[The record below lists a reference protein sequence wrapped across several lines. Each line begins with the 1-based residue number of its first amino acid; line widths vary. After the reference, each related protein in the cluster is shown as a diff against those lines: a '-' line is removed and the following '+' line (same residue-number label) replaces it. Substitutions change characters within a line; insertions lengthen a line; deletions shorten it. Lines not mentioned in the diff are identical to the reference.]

1 MTGGEAKG
9 PIAFPNAAMSPV
21 AMTIVAEGAP
31 TQEQAAGPAWGH
43 LSRPVLGLIIPVTL
57 AVAWEIV
64 VRMGFA
70 SGRLV
75 PPPSVVFTT
84 FADLAKS
91 GDLQRDTLVTLGRVA
106 AGFGF
111 GVAAATIIGAAA
123 GYSPLIRRLLDP
135 TLQAL
140 RAIPS
145 IAWVPL
151 FILWLGIFEASKV
164 TLIAVGVFFPVY
176 LGLMGA
182 IQSVDRKLVE
192 VGRAFR
198 LTDVEMVYR
207 ILLPAVLPAYVLS
220 LRSGLGLGW
229 MFVVAAEFMGASEGL
244 GYLLIDGQ
252 QLGKPAEIVAA
263 IVAFAIVGKA
273 SDWLIALVAAPFLRW
288 EDVVRQD

>member
-1 MTGGEAKG
+1 
-9 PIAFPNAAMSPV
+9 MSLV
-21 AMTIVAEGAP
+21 AMTVVAEDTSGRDSAREGSAA
-31 TQEQAAGPAWGH
+31 TKQAAATSWSRKWAH
-43 LSRPVLGLIIPVTL
+43 LSWPLLGLILPVTA
-57 AVAWEIV
+57 AVAWEMIV
-64 VRMGFA
+64 RFGWA

-84 FADLAKS
+84 FVDLAKT

-111 GVAAATIIGAAA
+111 GVAAATIVGAAA

-151 FILWLGIFEASKV
+151 FILWLGIFEASKI

-207 ILLPAVLPAYVLS
+207 ILLPAVLPAYVIS

-273 SDWLIALVAAPFLRW
+273 SDWLIALAAAPFLRW
-288 EDVVRQD
+288 EDVVRQN

>member
-1 MTGGEAKG
+1 
-9 PIAFPNAAMSPV
+9 MSLV
-21 AMTIVAEGAP
+21 GMTIAAQGANHGANEGS
-31 TQEQAAGPAWGH
+31 PARERASGVRWAR
-43 LSRPVLGLIIPVTL
+43 LTRPALGLVLPVIVAL
-57 AVAWEIV
+57 AWEFI
-64 VRMGFA
+64 VRMGWA
-70 SGRLV
+70 SGRLA
-75 PPPSVVFTT
+75 PPPSVI
-84 FADLAKS
+84 FAEFVDLARS
-91 GDLQRDTLVTLGRVA
+91 GELQRNTLVTLGRVA
-106 AGFGF
+106 AGFGI
-111 GVAAATIIGAAA
+111 GVAAATVIGAAA
-123 GYSPLIRRLLDP
+123 GYSPWVRRLLDP
-135 TLQAL
+135 SLQAL

-176 LGLMGA
+176 LGLMAA

-198 LTDVEMVYR
+198 LSDVAMVRR
-207 ILLPAVLPAYVLS
+207 ILLPAVLPAYVIS

-229 MFVVAAEFMGASEGL
+229 MFVVAAELMGASSGL

-252 QLGKPAEIVAA
+252 ELGKPAEIVAA

-273 SDWLIALVAAPFLRW
+273 TDWLIALVAAPFLRW

>member
-1 MTGGEAKG
+1 
-9 PIAFPNAAMSPV
+9 MSLV
-21 AMTIVAEGAP
+21 GMTIVVEGSP
-31 TQEQAAGPAWGH
+31 TQERAAGNPWSKLTRPA
-43 LSRPVLGLIIPVTL
+43 LGLLLPVAL
-57 AVAWEIV
+57 AILWEIV
-64 VRMGFA
+64 VRIGWA
-70 SGRLV
+70 SGRLA
-75 PPPSVVFTT
+75 PPPSVIFAT
-84 FADLAKS
+84 FVELART
-91 GDLQRDTLVTLGRVA
+91 GELQRDTLVTLARVA
-106 AGFGF
+106 AGFGI

-123 GYSPLIRRLLDP
+123 GYSALVRRLLDP
-135 TLQAL
+135 SLQAL

-145 IAWVPL
+145 IAWIPL
-151 FILWLGIFEASKV
+151 FILWLGIFEASKI

-198 LTDVEMVYR
+198 LSDVEMVRR
-207 ILLPAVLPAYVLS
+207 ILLPAVLPAYVIS

-229 MFVVAAEFMGASEGL
+229 MFVVAAELMGASEGL

-273 SDWLIALVAAPFLRW
+273 TDWLIVLAAAPFLRW
-288 EDVVRQD
+288 EDVVRGA

>member
-1 MTGGEAKG
+1 MSLVGMTVLAQGTVKDPANEAS
-9 PIAFPNAAMSPV
+9 AAHERPANRWARWARPALGLVLPV
-21 AMTIVAEGAP
+21 A
-31 TQEQAAGPAWGH
+31 
-43 LSRPVLGLIIPVTL
+43 LGII
-57 AVAWEIV
+57 WEIV
-64 VRMGFA
+64 VRLGWS
-70 SGRLV
+70 SGRLA
-75 PPPSVVFTT
+75 PPPSVIFAT
-84 FADLAKS
+84 FVDLART
-91 GDLQRDTLVTLGRVA
+91 GELQRDTLVTLGRVA
-106 AGFGF
+106 AGFGI
-111 GVAAATIIGAAA
+111 GVVAATLLGAAA
-123 GYSPLIRRLLDP
+123 GYSPLIRRLIDP
-135 TLQAL
+135 SLQAL

-145 IAWVPL
+145 IAWIPL

-198 LTDVEMVYR
+198 LSDVNMVRR
-207 ILLPAVLPAYVLS
+207 ILLPAVLPAYVIS

-229 MFVVAAEFMGASEGL
+229 MFVVAAELMGASEGL

-252 QLGKPAEIVAA
+252 QLGKPAEIIAA

-273 SDWLIALVAAPFLRW
+273 TDWLIALAAAPFLRW

>member
-1 MTGGEAKG
+1 MSLVNMTVTAQGTGTAAAQPAPGEHWSRLARPALG
-9 PIAFPNAAMSPV
+9 LVLPV
-21 AMTIVAEGAP
+21 A
-31 TQEQAAGPAWGH
+31 
-43 LSRPVLGLIIPVTL
+43 L
-57 AVAWEIV
+57 AVVWEFV
-64 VRMGFA
+64 VRMGWA
-70 SGRLV
+70 SGRLA
-75 PPPSVVFTT
+75 PPPSVIFAT
-84 FADLAKS
+84 FADLART
-91 GDLQRDTLVTLGRVA
+91 GELQRNTLVTLARVA
-106 AGFGF
+106 AGFGI
-111 GVAAATIIGAAA
+111 GVAFATVLGAAA
-123 GYSPLIRRLLDP
+123 GYSPLVRRLLDP
-135 TLQAL
+135 TIQAL

-198 LTDVEMVYR
+198 LSDVAMVRR

-229 MFVVAAEFMGASEGL
+229 MFVVAAELMGASEGL

-263 IVAFAIVGKA
+263 IVAFGIVGKA
-273 SDWLIALVAAPFLRW
+273 TDWLIVLVAAPFLRW
-288 EDVVRQD
+288 EDVVRAE

>member
-1 MTGGEAKG
+1 MPMT
-9 PIAFPNAAMSPV
+9 V
-21 AMTIVAEGAP
+21 VAEGSPAR
-31 TQEQAAGPAWGH
+31 ERAASNRWARIARPA
-43 LSRPVLGLIIPVTL
+43 LGLLLPVAL
-57 AVAWEIV
+57 GLAWEII
-64 VRMGFA
+64 VRRGWA
-70 SGRLV
+70 SGRLA
-75 PPPSVVFTT
+75 PPPSVIFAT
-84 FADLAKS
+84 FVDLART
-91 GDLQRDTLVTLGRVA
+91 GELQRDTLVTLERVA
-106 AGFGF
+106 AGFGL
-111 GVAAATIIGAAA
+111 GVGAATILGAAA
-123 GYSPLIRRLLDP
+123 GYSPLVRRLLDP
-135 TLQAL
+135 SLQAL

-145 IAWVPL
+145 IAWIPL

-182 IQSVDRKLVE
+182 IQSADRKLVE

-198 LTDVEMVYR
+198 LSDIAMVRR

-229 MFVVAAEFMGASEGL
+229 MFVVAAELMGASEGL

-252 QLGKPAEIVAA
+252 QLGKPAEIIAA

-273 SDWLIALVAAPFLRW
+273 TDWLIVLVAAPFLRW

>member
-1 MTGGEAKG
+1 MT
-9 PIAFPNAAMSPV
+9 V
-21 AMTIVAEGAP
+21 VAESSP
-31 TQEQAAGPAWGH
+31 PQMRAAGSRWAR
-43 LSRPVLGLIIPVTL
+43 LSRPALGLLLPVSL
-57 AVAWEIV
+57 ALAWEFV
-64 VRMGFA
+64 VRMGWA
-70 SGRLV
+70 SGRLA
-75 PPPSVVFTT
+75 PPPSVIFAT
-84 FADLAKS
+84 FVDLARS
-91 GDLQRDTLVTLGRVA
+91 GDLQRNTLVTLGRVA
-106 AGFGF
+106 AGFGI
-111 GVAAATIIGAAA
+111 GVAVATVLGAAS
-123 GYSPLIRRLLDP
+123 GYSPLVRRLLDP

-192 VGRAFR
+192 VGRTFR
-198 LTDVEMVYR
+198 LSDEAMVRR
-207 ILLPAVLPAYVLS
+207 ILLPAVLPAYVIS

-229 MFVVAAEFMGASEGL
+229 MFVVAAELMGASEGL

-273 SDWLIALVAAPFLRW
+273 TDWLIVLAAAPFLRW

>member
-1 MTGGEAKG
+1 
-9 PIAFPNAAMSPV
+9 
-21 AMTIVAEGAP
+21 MTIVAESTTGEGSTAG
-31 TQEQAAGPAWGH
+31 EQAAGTSWAR
-43 LSRPVLGLIIPVTL
+43 LSRPMLGLLLPVT
-57 AVAWEIV
+57 AGVAWEII
-64 VRMGFA
+64 VRMGFS
-70 SGRLV
+70 SGRLM
-75 PPPSVVFTT
+75 PPPSVVFAT
-84 FADLAKS
+84 FVDLAKS

-111 GVAAATIIGAAA
+111 GVAAATIVGAAA

-135 TLQAL
+135 TLQGL
-140 RAIPS
+140 RAVPS

-229 MFVVAAEFMGASEGL
+229 MFVIAAEFMGASEGL

-273 SDWLIALVAAPFLRW
+273 SDWLIALAAAPFLRW